1 MAVPAVP
8 PAPTTKPGWRL
19 RPLTDDDEPQLRRI
33 DAATR
38 QSELRG
44 DWSAVQ
50 REQFLD
56 LQFRARMSEALAPE
70 PGAERCLLELQ
81 QPGGAWQAV
90 GLLWLQRR
98 RDTVQVM
105 DLALL
110 PEARGHG
117 LGTAVLRRVMDEAA
131 AGRRTVSTH
140 VDEASPARKVFE
152 RLGFVP
158 AGPVRDARR
167 RWVWQSPGPS

>member
-1 MAVPAVP
+1 MAAPAVHAVPTSTSV
-8 PAPTTKPGWRL
+8 WRL
-19 RPLTDDDEPQLRRI
+19 RPLTRDDEPQLRRI

-38 QSELRG
+38 QGEIGG

-56 LQFRARMSEALAPE
+56 LQFRARMTESLAPE
-70 PGAERCLLELQ
+70 PGSERCLLEQ
-81 QPGGAWQAV
+81 QRAGGPWQAV

-110 PEARGHG
+110 PEARGRG
-117 LGTAVLRRVMDEAA
+117 LGTAVLQHVMDEAA
-131 AGRRTVSTH
+131 ASRRTVSTH
-140 VDEASPARKVFE
+140 VDEASPARRVFE

-167 RWVWQSPGPS
+167 RWVWQAPG